1 MNDKTQPVIAGV
13 VLCGGHSRRMG
24 ISKAQLPFGDET
36 MLDRVV
42 RILRQVV
49 SPIVV
54 VTSANPPIPR
64 MPDHVLVTQDRK
76 PDQGPL
82 EGIRMG
88 LQAVSSVADAAYVTG
103 CDVPLLAPG
112 FIQTLIDQ
120 LQQTDVAVA
129 SENGFLHP
137 LAAVYR
143 TSVIDPI
150 DQLLNQQRNR
160 PLFLYDQVATTAV
173 PTDLLKKAD
182 PGLRSLTNLN
192 EPQDYFSALAEAGLP
207 IEDEI
212 RNRLN
217 HPE

>member
-1 MNDKTQPVIAGV
+1 MIAGV

-24 ISKAQLPFGDET
+24 TSKAQLPFGDET
-36 MLDRVV
+36 MLERVV

-49 SPIVV
+49 SPIVI
-54 VTSANPPIPR
+54 VTSSNSPVPP

-103 CDVPLLAPG
+103 CDVPLLVPD

-129 SENGFLHP
+129 SEDGFLHP

-143 TSVIDPI
+143 TSLIDQI
-150 DQLLNQQRNR
+150 DQLLSQQRNR

-173 PTDLLKKAD
+173 PSDLLKTVD
-182 PGLRSLTNLN
+182 PGLRSLANLN
-192 EPQDYFSALAEAGLP
+192 EPDDYFAALTEAGLP

-212 RNRLN
+212 RNRLS
-217 HPE
+217 

>member
-1 MNDKTQPVIAGV
+1 
-13 VLCGGHSRRMG
+13 
-24 ISKAQLPFGDET
+24 
-36 MLDRVV
+36 MLERVV

-49 SPIVV
+49 SPIVI
-54 VTSANPPIPR
+54 VTSSNSPVPP

-103 CDVPLLAPG
+103 CDVPLLVPD

-129 SENGFLHP
+129 SEDGFLHP

-143 TSVIDPI
+143 TSLIDQI
-150 DQLLNQQRNR
+150 DQLLSQQRNR

-173 PTDLLKKAD
+173 PSDLLKTVD
-182 PGLRSLTNLN
+182 PGLRSLANLN
-192 EPQDYFSALAEAGLP
+192 EPDDYFAALTEAGLP

-212 RNRLN
+212 RNRLS
-217 HPE
+217 